1 MKIKLPAHIYYHK
14 YSWQDKG
21 EFQILYAKV
30 HDNEDR
36 TYVCEQVVE
45 VEVPDNYDPR
55 AQQIAALK
63 KEKQKVMAEFTKTVT
78 EINDRISKLQALEY
92 TA

>member
-1 MKIKLPAHIYYHK
+1 MKIKLIAHIHYTK
-14 YSWQDKG
+14 YSWEDKG
-21 EFQILYAKV
+21 EFQIWYAKLK
-30 HDNEDR
+30 DDQDR

-55 AQQIAALK
+55 PQQIIAL
-63 KEKQKVMAEFTKTVT
+63 EKQKQMVMANYQKTVT
-78 EINDRISKLQALEY
+78 EINDCISKLQALEY